1 MRHLFHG
8 LLFFICLGLVP
19 EAKAQ
24 APEPVPGNSSYL
36 LLDKGLQY
44 RITKSINSMYNFD
57 FATAERDFAVIMYQ
71 PIGCFVHGSTSLDIV
86 NKAGLAT

>member
-1 MRHLFHG
+1 MRHLIYG
-8 LLFFICLGLVP
+8 LLFFICLVFNS
-19 EAKAQ
+19 EVKAQ
-24 APEPVPGNSSYL
+24 APEAVPGNSSYL

-71 PIGCFVHGSTSLDIV
+71 YPEHPLPDFLMAVGYWWRI
-86 NKAGLAT
+86 